1 MADRLCT
8 RLKQRTESDLASLK
22 YDYRCGPY
30 VPGARRRSPFPKS
43 KDPDPEKTKKLWEA
57 KMRKLKQNVS
67 IMMTE
72 LEKASARQLR
82 PRLPTMLL
90 STKAR
95 MEKIA
100 KAMTS
105 DASLMIYTLTDSLRR
120 KE

>member
-1 MADRLCT
+1 
-8 RLKQRTESDLASLK
+8 
-22 YDYRCGPY
+22 
-30 VPGARRRSPFPKS
+30 
-43 KDPDPEKTKKLWEA
+43 
-57 KMRKLKQNVS
+57 MRKLKQNVS